1 MIIHYMIIFFKF
13 WISGQVI
20 EGWFPI
26 ETSSESQNGEIRLC
40 IQFVD
45 FKQQGQSYDVSMI
58 FMI

>member
-1 MIIHYMIIFFKF
+1 MIIFFKF

-26 ETSSESQNGEIRLC
+26 ETSSGSQNGEIRLC

-45 FKQQGQSYDVSMI
+45 FKQQGQSYDVSII